1 MTEDLHGISGN
12 DGRAQQ
18 KHMSDTQDV
27 CESKVHMQRSAAPAD
42 YVEDPFA
49 YANNTADESSV
60 PYVRPTKPHHT
71 QEAIN
76 DLQEDEVDN
85 LDVTGIDS
93 RTIKSSSL
101 KRRQRRISRKDAE
114 ILNKSQYGHYLEIP
128 RNKRSIFQPQQRIQ
142 QQRMNKLLFL
152 SALIVVAIVIVLF
165 YIIH

>member
-12 DGRAQQ
+12 DNRAQQ
-18 KHMSDTQDV
+18 THMSSAQDI
-27 CESKVHMQRSAAPAD
+27 CESKEPMQRNASAVNYP
-42 YVEDPFA
+42 DPFD
-49 YANNTADESSV
+49 YTNSTKDECPT

-101 KRRQRRISRKDAE
+101 KRHQRRISRKDAD

-128 RNKRSIFQPQQRIQ
+128 RNKRSIFQPKQRIQ

-152 SALIVVAIVIVLF
+152 SALIVVAIIIVLF

>member
-1 MTEDLHGISGN
+1 MTEDLHDISGN

-27 CESKVHMQRSAAPAD
+27 CESKDHVQRSAATAD

-49 YANNTADESSV
+49 YTNNTTDESSV

-93 RTIKSSSL
+93 RAIKSSSL

-128 RNKRSIFQPQQRIQ
+128 RNRRSIFQP

-152 SALIVVAIVIVLF
+152 SALIVVAIIIVLF
-165 YIIH
+165 YIIR

>member
-1 MTEDLHGISGN
+1 MTEHLHGISGSDN
-12 DGRAQQ
+12 RAQQ
-18 KHMSDTQDV
+18 KHMSSAQDV
-27 CESKVHMQRSAAPAD
+27 CESKEPMQRSAATAD

-49 YANNTADESSV
+49 YTNNSADECPA

>member
-12 DGRAQQ
+12 DNRAQQ

-27 CESKVHMQRSAAPAD
+27 CESKDHMQRSAATAD

-60 PYVRPTKPHHT
+60 PYVRPPKPHHT

-93 RTIKSSSL
+93 RAIKSSSL

-128 RNKRSIFQPQQRIQ
+128 RNRRSIFQPQQRIQ

-152 SALIVVAIVIVLF
+152 SALIVVAIIVVLF
-165 YIIH
+165 YIIR

>member
-1 MTEDLHGISGN
+1 MAEDLHDISGN

-18 KHMSDTQDV
+18 KHMSDTQDI
-27 CESKVHMQRSAAPAD
+27 CESKVDMQRSTATAD

-128 RNKRSIFQPQQRIQ
+128 RNRRSIFQPQQRIQ

-152 SALIVVAIVIVLF
+152 SALIVVAIIVVLF
-165 YIIH
+165 YIIR